1 MTQLQPTRNSREA
14 QIHAR
19 LETLGT
25 ERAHVSADC
34 ARAEQA
40 LSDLLTS
47 RSRPPREL
55 RRRVQRDRDRVRT
68 RLAAIDVEMRQ
79 LQDELVARRERI
91 AAIQA
96 ELAQLDRRD
105 DPATARLTIAQYS
118 ERYFALQ
125 RELRE
130 LVGPTQGLRDDA
142 HLQLY

>member
-1 MTQLQPTRNSREA
+1 MTRPQPTRDGREA

-25 ERAHVSADC
+25 ERAHANADL

-40 LSDLLTS
+40 LTDLLSS
-47 RSRPPREL
+47 RGRPPREV

-68 RLAAIDVEMRQ
+68 RLAAIDAEISQ
-79 LQDELVARRERI
+79 LQDELVARRARI
-91 AAIQA
+91 AAIRA

-105 DPATARLTIAQYS
+105 DPETAGLTIAQYS

-125 RELRE
+125 RELRD
-130 LVGPTQGLRDDA
+130 LVGVEPGAQA
-142 HLQLY
+142 